1 MRSLFLVGAAA
12 IAAVV
17 HSALP
22 AKPKTHEVEVVGL
35 NYAFLMP
42 TRLPAGPTTFR
53 LRNAGKHTRE
63 FNIVLL
69 KRGVTIDQFIQAWK
83 EDKPRQPMI
92 DGAVGVLFA
101 KAGQTS
107 SAWLV
112 TDLLPGRDYAV
123 RCFFRDSAKAPQHFA
138 LGMYAM
144 LHVKPGVATAVASPV
159 DSVIAVDYAYR
170 YPRELSAGRH
180 SLAFRNEGKQR
191 HEMSMTLLK
200 RGVTLDSVLAVD
212 KRKGNV
218 FPLFEERLGVLH
230 SRGGE
235 AALGRLDIDFLPG
248 REYLIVCGFQ
258 DDDKSPPHYRLG
270 MYGSI
275 KVPGQPRS

>member
-22 AKPKTHEVEVVGL
+22 AKPKTHDIEIVGL
-35 NYAFLMP
+35 DYAFVMP
-42 TRLPAGPTTFR
+42 SRLPAGRTTFR
-53 LRNAGKHTRE
+53 FRNAGNHAHE

-69 KRGVTIDQFIQAWK
+69 KGGVTIDQFIQAGK

-101 KAGQTS
+101 GPGKTS
-107 SAWLV
+107 SVGLT

-123 RCFFRDSAKAPQHFA
+123 QCIIRDSAKAPQHFA
-138 LGMYAM
+138 LGMYAV
-144 LHVKPGVATAVASPV
+144 LHVKPGAATAVASPA

-191 HEMSMTLLK
+191 HEMFMALLK
-200 RGVTLDSVLAVD
+200 RGVTVDSVLAVD
-212 KRKGNV
+212 KRKGEV
-218 FPLFEERLGVLH
+218 FPLFEEGLGVLH

-235 AALGRLDIDFLPG
+235 AALGRLDIDFLPA
-248 REYLIVCGFQ
+248 REYLIECGFK
-258 DDDKSPPHYRLG
+258 DDDKSPPHRTLG

-275 KVPGQPRS
+275 KVAGQPRS